1 MRRESQNIQIDH
13 DCTLIS
19 FGATKSRA
27 RRQAT
32 PDVIFGPNR
41 PSTRFRFSDMPASR
55 AANVI
60 INTGRTGDGSRKIHH
75 IVMASETSQ
84 SSETKTESGS
94 QASTSS
100 FTVSQGGNLASRSF
114 SNSVSSTKT
123 ENKNEASSGQTSNIV
138 VVRKASPTNIN
149 VVRANVRRPSPGSN
163 ILRSRIQHGG
173 QMGTN
178 SGVGQMR
185 AVPSIH
191 AQSPPVVVLGTRGGN
206 LANVAA
212 VPREPTRDV
221 KLTTQRAGN
230 QGSVSSGGI
239 GGVQSVASGEI
250 SGVGRGP
257 PVDSDLFV
265 VAANGRQRNINVPDG
280 MRQGASS
287 AGANLASPRLGSPSE
302 TVVMSRTEKQLL
314 AKTNP
319 NSLMASGQ
327 ITATNLNNLISG
339 GNNQRPPL
347 ADINIEISGRNGN
360 QVNRAGLETPG
371 PRVITAPQENTMSGI
386 RVVRPKGNLSPSGSS
401 NMLNSN
407 IRNIN
412 GMSTEMNN
420 QPVRVSSVPQT
431 ESRGISSQIEPRG
444 PLINTAAFDAVDRRP
459 LSGNTNVLSGA
470 DLNNVKATAAADLP
484 SLQSNILTVSRSGTL
499 VNVAADI
506 PNDKPVSENS
516 VLLGASTRTNLNNQ
530 QVNVDTALPSL
541 SSDELTVSRRRSF
554 VGEVPMDNSL
564 SGSSNILGT
573 STGTNLNNQQ
583 LNVDTAASPTLSS
596 NIMTVSSSGALV
608 NAATQVPNDQLL
620 SDNTN
625 LLTAPTRTVVNGVQL
640 NVEIDPSSLS
650 SNELTMPTITDVNSP
665 QLNVEIDP
673 SSLSSNELTVP
684 ARTDMNNPQI
694 NVEIDP
700 SSLSSNELTVPA
712 KTDMNNP
719 QINVEIDPSAL
730 SANQPTVLTRTDMN
744 NPQINVEIDP
754 PILSSNELTVPART
768 DMNNPQLNVEIDPS
782 TISSNE
788 PTVLTRTDMNNPQI
802 NVEIDSSTLIS
813 NEPTLLPGTD
823 MNNRQLNVEID
834 PSTLGV
840 ASSTGSEVLN
850 RLARAEINNLQVHEG
865 AGLPTVNLPVSGQ
878 ASLVNDMTIDASAN
892 LNDALLMDNI
902 GEPSISSNR
911 LSLAETGNIAT
922 NVVLDAIDET
932 QLLDNPN
939 LSAGSAS
946 LNNQEVNVVGT
957 PDVSL
962 IGPNMA
968 SATFDQTPSVYS
980 NEQVV
985 PSQDR
990 GMTSASNV
998 NLEAPLIESNQPM
1011 PVSETVLPASSVT
1024 TTSESSS
1031 NINSTNFNNSIITK
1045 QPARGDHLTNTSDQ
1059 RNNELNITAG
1069 AENVTLNRNDPT
1081 TNLRSGNSTRTG
1093 VSSNE
1098 SISNLTTAKVSET
1111 DVLAAV
1117 NSISANSLPNV
1128 TRTGSERGSTG
1139 IVNVATTVNKQ
1150 PNTQRNN
1157 ESTNI
1162 TPRPTPLTSPPSQ
1175 TTTDRYANIH
1185 FANLRPT
1192 NIMQLSD
1199 YKGFVDS
1206 NGGVPIQGSGK
1217 QADQQ
1222 NINAIA
1228 ARDNLNLE
1236 SPISDNTN
1244 TIRKD
1249 PVGSNIIRGFQT
1261 ANTKTSATA
1270 SMFPPPKITLTY
1282 PVDSQSVAISMGK
1295 NPTNITETA
1304 NTLDMQENVSIDTL
1318 NSNQLEE
1325 QMNDLGN
1332 IQRTTANGSPVIL
1345 PKEERN
1351 RLDQNNLDLKNP
1363 IGINK
1368 DITENIFT
1376 KDSNN
1381 FAAEIPV
1388 VRNMPPVLAQN
1399 PKSARL
1405 PYPGYDLINMINK
1418 NRASKTSFDFFN
1430 VNKKD
1435 NAAIET
1441 SPSTNRKFTVGFDRT
1456 LNPLENNGEM
1466 LTRGSQVDS
1475 EVKTVWAGPGIL
1487 TNNPFIADNVNP
1499 TTLDPETLRLRPP
1512 TLRPKYLDQTTNI
1525 AADFASNDITEPKVG
1540 GVLEMGNP
1548 VQTDNINVNPAD
1560 ITPDF
1565 IASIN
1570 RDIHLINDQ
1579 LMRSLQRNQSQQAS
1593 MSGRNDA
1600 PMTNNGPA
1608 PTMQRNEPFASVK
1621 QGRNGIQADDDIG
1634 IATEAADILIFLTNN
1649 STPVDATNFNF
1660 TDNIVNKTNNV
1671 INTNYMTTSVQNS
1684 NMWLNEKQ
1692 FDDVSIKILKTLEE
1706 IVRELQLSREL
1717 AIKRHNALMAQE
1729 QSLKDQPL
1737 VSGSSSNSAHLLR
1750 AGGFDFGNVIPGIER
1765 KIGNVKTFATSIKM
1779 LKEVLPRRE
1788 LPVDSNNP
1796 WDNQS
1801 SLSSLPSAQSQGNLV
1816 IETGTPNNLSDQSQA
1831 TPSNVL
1837 QTNTAVNDLN
1847 ADATNQILF
1856 DMINNLNAATDIT
1869 KNNTQASP
1877 VNTPLTDSISAQTDP
1892 YQSLAEFSNTEP
1904 VVRSGIPINMDTDSY
1919 PLDSK
1924 SALNNDMVRSEFLT
1938 DGNAALFKS
1947 QLDGVTQ
1954 QNGGGNINEGGTNNI
1969 LNQEFVNWDTAGGAI
1984 LNGTFSNNN
1993 VGPAN
1998 NVGPN
2003 INEFNAPGINNIGK
2017 NEQILNLQNQLYDL
2031 SGLTEEQKSQV
2042 TRSIS
2047 NIFPNSGLMGQMNPN
2062 FNRDSSDSSI
2072 LNLNP
2077 SIYYCPTGDR
2087 FSCRAKGAYTKI
2099 PGMEWWCINHCR
2111 NGPCPRQKCD
2121 CTCDLTNGQSAL
2133 PVGLIDNKD
2142 SIVQPPEN
2150 IELGSA
2156 SNGDDQNGKQRKKI
2170 FKKVIT
2176 LTLNGSKE
2184 NAVQVNGKGPEAMVS
2199 QAPQILSPSPT
2210 DQARGS
2216 PQRESFLMDRIDSL
2230 INTAATQNGQFNNNA
2245 FPSERFMLPDIR
2257 NGVKLDTGSAGG
2269 DLAGVKRRLNIV
2281 DSRLVCRGIGN
2292 FINIE
2297 GVAQWCT
2304 MMCRQ
2309 GTCPEFVCSCLSQ

>member
-1 MRRESQNIQIDH
+1 MRRESRNIQIDH

-19 FGATKSRA
+19 FDATKSRA

-138 VVRKASPTNIN
+138 VVRKASPSNIN

-163 ILRSRIQHGG
+163 VLRSRIQHGG
-173 QMGTN
+173 QMGN
-178 SGVGQMR
+178 VPGVSQMR
-185 AVPSIH
+185 AVPNIH

-206 LANVAA
+206 QANVAA

-221 KLTTQRAGN
+221 NLLTARRAGN
-230 QGSVSSGGI
+230 QGSVSSRGI
-239 GGVQSVASGEI
+239 GGVQSVASGEV
-250 SGVGRGP
+250 SGIGRGP
-257 PVDSDLFV
+257 SVNSDLFA
-265 VAANGRQRNINVPDG
+265 VAANGRQRNTNIPDG
-280 MRQGASS
+280 LRQGASS
-287 AGANLASPRLGSPSE
+287 AGSNLASPRLVSPSKKA
-302 TVVMSRTEKQLL
+302 VMRRTENQLL
-314 AKTNP
+314 AKTSP
-319 NSLMASGQ
+319 NSLMTSGQ
-327 ITATNLNNLISG
+327 ITATNLNNRISG
-339 GNNQRPPL
+339 GSNQGPPL

-360 QVNRAGLETPG
+360 RVNRAGLETPG
-371 PRVITAPQENTMSGI
+371 PQVITAPQENTMSGI

-407 IRNIN
+407 IRNTN

-444 PLINTAAFDAVDRRP
+444 PLINTDAFDAVDRRP

-499 VNVAADI
+499 VAADI
-506 PNDKPVSENS
+506 PNDKPLSENS

-530 QVNVDTALPSL
+530 QVNVDTALPSI
-541 SSDELTVSRRRSF
+541 SSDELTVSRRRNF
-554 VGEVPMDNSL
+554 VKEVPMDNSL
-564 SGSSNILGT
+564 SGRSNILGT

-583 LNVDTAASPTLSS
+583 LDVGTAASPTLSS
-596 NIMTVSSSGALV
+596 NIMTVSSSGTLV

-620 SDNTN
+620 IDNTN
-625 LLTAPTRTVVNGVQL
+625 LLTSPTRTGANNVQL
-640 NVEIDPSSLS
+640 NVEIDPPTLV

-673 SSLSSNELTVP
+673 SSLSSNELTVQ

-712 KTDMNNP
+712 RTDMNNP

-754 PILSSNELTVPART
+754 PILSSNELTMPART
-768 DMNNPQLNVEIDPS
+768 NMNNP
-782 TISSNE
+782 
-788 PTVLTRTDMNNPQI
+788 
-802 NVEIDSSTLIS
+802 
-813 NEPTLLPGTD
+813 
-823 MNNRQLNVEID
+823 QLNVEID

-850 RLARAEINNLQVHEG
+850 TLARAEINNLQVNEG

-878 ASLVNDMTIDASAN
+878 ASLVNDMTVDASAN

-946 LNNQEVNVVGT
+946 LNNLEVNVVGT

-980 NEQVV
+980 NVQVV
-985 PSQDR
+985 ASQDR
-990 GMTSASNV
+990 SMTSASNV
-998 NLEAPLIESNQPM
+998 NLEAPLIESKQPM
-1011 PVSETVLPASSVT
+1011 TVSETVLPASSVT

-1031 NINSTNFNNSIITK
+1031 NINSTKFNNAIITK

-1059 RNNELNITAG
+1059 WNNELNVTVG
-1069 AENVTLNRNDPT
+1069 VENATLYRNDPT
-1081 TNLRSGNSTRTG
+1081 TNIWSGNSTRTG

-1098 SISNLTTAKVSET
+1098 SISNLTTALVSKK

-1150 PNTQRNN
+1150 PNQPRNN

-1162 TPRPTPLTSPPSQ
+1162 TPRPIPLTSPSSQ

-1192 NIMQLSD
+1192 NIMHLSD

-1217 QADQQ
+1217 QAGQQ
-1222 NINAIA
+1222 NINVVA
-1228 ARDNLNLE
+1228 ARDNQNLG

-1244 TIRKD
+1244 TIRKY
-1249 PVGSNIIRGFQT
+1249 PVGSNTIPGFQ
-1261 ANTKTSATA
+1261 TSATA

-1282 PVDSQSVAISMGK
+1282 PVDSQSVAIGMEK

-1304 NTLDMQENVSIDTL
+1304 NTLDMRDNVSINTL

-1325 QMNDLGN
+1325 QMIDLSN
-1332 IQRTTANGSPVIL
+1332 IQRTTVNVSPSML
-1345 PKEERN
+1345 PKAERN
-1351 RLDQNNLDLKNP
+1351 SLDQNNLDLKNP
-1363 IGINK
+1363 NGIEK

-1381 FAAEIPV
+1381 VAATDSV
-1388 VRNMPPVLAQN
+1388 LRNMPPILAQN
-1399 PKSARL
+1399 IKSSRL

-1430 VNKKD
+1430 VNKKETP
-1435 NAAIET
+1435 AQEIET
-1441 SPSTNRKFTVGFDRT
+1441 SPSTNRKFTVGFDRI
-1456 LNPLENNGEM
+1456 LNPLQNNGEM
-1466 LTRGSQVDS
+1466 LTRGSQVGS
-1475 EVKTVWAGPGIL
+1475 EVKTVWEGPGIL
-1487 TNNPFIADNVNP
+1487 TNNPFISDNVNP
-1499 TTLDPETLRLRPP
+1499 TTLDPETLRLQPP

-1548 VQTDNINVNPAD
+1548 VQTDNLNVNPAD

-1600 PMTNNGPA
+1600 PMTNDGPA
-1608 PTMQRNEPFASVK
+1608 LTMQRNEPFASAK
-1621 QGRNGIQADDDIG
+1621 QGGNGIQADDDIG

-1649 STPVDATNFNF
+1649 SAPVDSTNLNF

-1684 NMWLNEKQ
+1684 NMWLNDKQ

-1729 QSLKDQPL
+1729 QGLKDQPL
-1737 VSGSSSNSAHLLR
+1737 VSGASSNSADLSR
-1750 AGGFDFGNVIPGIER
+1750 SGGFDFGNVIPGIER

-1779 LKEVLPRRE
+1779 LNEVLPRRE
-1788 LPVDSNNP
+1788 LPADSNNP

-1877 VNTPLTDSISAQTDP
+1877 MNTPLTDSISAQTDP
-1892 YQSLAEFSNTEP
+1892 YQSLAEFSNTQP
-1904 VVRSGIPINMDTDSY
+1904 VVRSGIPINMNTDSY

-1924 SALNNDMVRSEFLT
+1924 SALNNDMARSGFLT
-1938 DGNAALFKS
+1938 DSNAALFKS

-1954 QNGGGNINEGGTNNI
+1954 QNGRGSINEDGTNNI
-1969 LNQEFVNWDTAGGAI
+1969 LNQEFVNWDAAGGAI
-1984 LNGTFSNNN
+1984 LNGAFSNNN
-1993 VGPAN
+1993 VAPAN
-1998 NVGPN
+1998 NVGLN
-2003 INEFNAPGINNIGK
+2003 INEFNAPGINIGK

-2150 IELGSA
+2150 IELGNA

-2184 NAVQVNGKGPEAMVS
+2184 NAVQVNGKGPEGRVS

-2216 PQRESFLMDRIDSL
+2216 PQRESFLMDRINSL
-2230 INTAATQNGQFNNNA
+2230 IKTAATQNGQFNNNV

-2269 DLAGVKRRLNIV
+2269 DLASVKRRLNIV

-2309 GTCPEFVCSCLSQ
+2309 GTCPEFVCSCLSP

>member
-1 MRRESQNIQIDH
+1 MRRESRNIQIDH

-19 FGATKSRA
+19 FDATKSRA

-100 FTVSQGGNLASRSF
+100 FTVSKGGNLASRSF

-206 LANVAA
+206 QAKVAA
-212 VPREPTRDV
+212 VKREPARDV
-221 KLTTQRAGN
+221 KLLTAQRAGN

-239 GGVQSVASGEI
+239 GGVQSVASGEV
-250 SGVGRGP
+250 SGVRRGP
-257 PVDSDLFV
+257 SVNSDLFV
-265 VAANGRQRNINVPDG
+265 VAANGRQRNTNIPDG

-287 AGANLASPRLGSPSE
+287 AGANLASPRLVSPSK
-302 TVVMSRTEKQLL
+302 TVVMPRTENQLL

-319 NSLMASGQ
+319 NSLMTSGQ
-327 ITATNLNNLISG
+327 ITATNLNNRISG
-339 GNNQRPPL
+339 GNNQGPPL
-347 ADINIEISGRNGN
+347 ADINIEISGKNGS
-360 QVNRAGLETPG
+360 QVNRAGLERPG
-371 PRVITAPQENTMSGI
+371 PQVIKALQENTLSGI

-444 PLINTAAFDAVDRRP
+444 PLVNTAAFDAIDRRP
-459 LSGNTNVLSGA
+459 LSGNTNVLTGA
-470 DLNNVKATAAADLP
+470 DRNNVKATTAADLS

-530 QVNVDTALPSL
+530 QVNVDTALPSI

-596 NIMTVSSSGALV
+596 NIMTVSSSGTLV

-625 LLTAPTRTVVNGVQL
+625 LLTAPTSTGVNGVQL
-640 NVEIDPSSLS
+640 NVEIDPPTLV
-650 SNELTMPTITDVNSP
+650 SNELTMPTRTDVNNP
-665 QLNVEIDP
+665 QINVEIDP
-673 SSLSSNELTVP
+673 SSLNSNELTGP

-700 SSLSSNELTVPA
+700 SSLSSNELKVPA
-712 KTDMNNP
+712 RTDMNNP

-754 PILSSNELTVPART
+754 PILSSNELTVPARI
-768 DMNNPQLNVEIDPS
+768 DMNNPRLNVEIDPS
-782 TISSNE
+782 T
-788 PTVLTRTDMNNPQI
+788 
-802 NVEIDSSTLIS
+802 LIS
-813 NEPTLLPGTD
+813 NEPTVLPGTD

-850 RLARAEINNLQVHEG
+850 TLARAEINNLQVNEG

-878 ASLVNDMTIDASAN
+878 ASLVNDMTVDASAN

-922 NVVLDAIDET
+922 NVVLDAIDAT

-946 LNNQEVNVVGT
+946 LNNLEVNVVGT

-980 NEQVV
+980 NVQVV

-1011 PVSETVLPASSVT
+1011 PVRETVLPASSVT

-1031 NINSTNFNNSIITK
+1031 NINSTKFNNAIITK

-1069 AENVTLNRNDPT
+1069 AENVTLYRNDPT

-1093 VSSNE
+1093 VSRNE

-1128 TRTGSERGSTG
+1128 TRTGSEHGSTG

-1150 PNTQRNN
+1150 PNQPRNN

-1162 TPRPTPLTSPPSQ
+1162 TPRPIPLTSPSSQ

-1192 NIMQLSD
+1192 NIMHLSD
-1199 YKGFVDS
+1199 YKGYVDS

-1217 QADQQ
+1217 QAGQQ
-1222 NINAIA
+1222 NINAVA
-1228 ARDNLNLE
+1228 ARDNQNLE

-1244 TIRKD
+1244 TIRKY
-1249 PVGSNIIRGFQT
+1249 PVGSNTIRGFQ
-1261 ANTKTSATA
+1261 TSATA

-1282 PVDSQSVAISMGK
+1282 PVDSQSVAIGMEK

-1304 NTLDMQENVSIDTL
+1304 NTLDMRDNVSINTL

-1325 QMNDLGN
+1325 QMIDLSN
-1332 IQRTTANGSPVIL
+1332 IQRTTVNVSPSML
-1345 PKEERN
+1345 PKAERN
-1351 RLDQNNLDLKNP
+1351 SLDQNNLDLKNP
-1363 IGINK
+1363 IGIKK

-1381 FAAEIPV
+1381 VAATDSV
-1388 VRNMPPVLAQN
+1388 LRNMPPILAQN
-1399 PKSARL
+1399 TKSSRL

-1430 VNKKD
+1430 VNKKETP
-1435 NAAIET
+1435 AQEIET
-1441 SPSTNRKFTVGFDRT
+1441 SPSTNRKFTVGFDRI
-1456 LNPLENNGEM
+1456 LNPLQNNGEM
-1466 LTRGSQVDS
+1466 LTRGSQVGS
-1475 EVKTVWAGPGIL
+1475 EVKTVWEGPGIL
-1487 TNNPFIADNVNP
+1487 TNNPFISDNVNP

-1512 TLRPKYLDQTTNI
+1512 TLRPKYLDQTTNT
-1525 AADFASNDITEPKVG
+1525 AADFASNDLTEPKVG
-1540 GVLEMGNP
+1540 GVLEIGNP

-1600 PMTNNGPA
+1600 PMTDNGPA

-1621 QGRNGIQADDDIG
+1621 QGRNGIQAADDIG

-1649 STPVDATNFNF
+1649 SAPVDSTNLNF
-1660 TDNIVNKTNNV
+1660 TENIVNKTNNV

-1684 NMWLNEKQ
+1684 NMWLNDKQ

-1717 AIKRHNALMAQE
+1717 AIKRHNALMSQE

-1737 VSGSSSNSAHLLR
+1737 VSGASSNSADLSR

-1779 LKEVLPRRE
+1779 LNEVLPRRE

-1796 WDNQS
+1796 WDSQS
-1801 SLSSLPSAQSQGNLV
+1801 SLSSHLSAQSQGNLV

-1877 VNTPLTDSISAQTDP
+1877 MNTPLTDSISAQTDP
-1892 YQSLAEFSNTEP
+1892 YQSLAEFSNTQP
-1904 VVRSGIPINMDTDSY
+1904 VVRSGIPINMNTDSY

-1984 LNGTFSNNN
+1984 LNGAFSNNN

-2133 PVGLIDNKD
+2133 PVGLIDNRD

-2150 IELGSA
+2150 IELGNA

-2184 NAVQVNGKGPEAMVS
+2184 NAVQVNGKGPEGRVS

-2216 PQRESFLMDRIDSL
+2216 PQRESFLMDRINSL
-2230 INTAATQNGQFNNNA
+2230 IKTAATQNGQFNNNA

-2257 NGVKLDTGSAGG
+2257 NGVKLDTDSSGG
-2269 DLAGVKRRLNIV
+2269 DLASVKRRLNIV

-2309 GTCPEFVCSCLSQ
+2309 GTCPEFVCSCLSP

>member
-100 FTVSQGGNLASRSF
+100 FTVSQGGNLASGSF

-163 ILRSRIQHGG
+163 IRWSRIQHGG

-191 AQSPPVVVLGTRGGN
+191 AQSPPVVVLGTREGN

-221 KLTTQRAGN
+221 KLLTTQRAGN
-230 QGSVSSGGI
+230 QGSVSSGRI

-265 VAANGRQRNINVPDG
+265 VAASGRQRNTNIPDG

-287 AGANLASPRLGSPSE
+287 AGSNLASPRLVSPSKT
-302 TVVMSRTEKQLL
+302 TVMRRTENQLL
-314 AKTNP
+314 AKTSP
-319 NSLMASGQ
+319 NSLMTSGQ
-327 ITATNLNNLISG
+327 ITETNLNNRISS
-339 GNNQRPPL
+339 GNNQGPPL

-360 QVNRAGLETPG
+360 QINRAGLETPG
-371 PRVITAPQENTMSGI
+371 PRVITAPQENTISGI

-431 ESRGISSQIEPRG
+431 ESREISSQIEPRG
-444 PLINTAAFDAVDRRP
+444 PLVKTAAFDAIDRRP
-459 LSGNTNVLSGA
+459 LSGNTNVLTGA
-470 DLNNVKATAAADLP
+470 DRNNVKAPTASDLP

-583 LNVDTAASPTLSS
+583 LNVGIAASPTLSS
-596 NIMTVSSSGALV
+596 NIMTVSSSGTLV

-620 SDNTN
+620 IDNTN
-625 LLTAPTRTVVNGVQL
+625 LLTGPTRTGANNLQL
-640 NVEIDPSSLS
+640 NVEIDPPTRV
-650 SNELTMPTITDVNSP
+650 SNELTMPTRTDVNSP

-700 SSLSSNELTVPA
+700 SGLSSNELTVPA
-712 KTDMNNP
+712 RTDINNP

-802 NVEIDSSTLIS
+802 NVEIDSSTL
-813 NEPTLLPGTD
+813 
-823 MNNRQLNVEID
+823 
-834 PSTLGV
+834 GV
-840 ASSTGSEVLN
+840 ASITGSEVLN
-850 RLARAEINNLQVHEG
+850 TLARAEINNLQVNEG

-878 ASLVNDMTIDASAN
+878 ASLVNDMTVDASAN

-962 IGPNMA
+962 IGPKMA

-980 NEQVV
+980 NLQVV

-1031 NINSTNFNNSIITK
+1031 NINSTKFNNAIITK

-1059 RNNELNITAG
+1059 RNNELNVTAG
-1069 AENVTLNRNDPT
+1069 AENATLNRNVPT

-1139 IVNVATTVNKQ
+1139 IVNVATTVDKQ
-1150 PNTQRNN
+1150 TNQPRNN

-1192 NIMQLSD
+1192 NIMHLSD

-1217 QADQQ
+1217 QAGQQ
-1222 NINAIA
+1222 NINVVA
-1228 ARDNLNLE
+1228 ARDNQNLE

-1244 TIRKD
+1244 TIRKY
-1249 PVGSNIIRGFQT
+1249 PVGSNTIRGFQ
-1261 ANTKTSATA
+1261 TSATA
-1270 SMFPPPKITLTY
+1270 SMFPPPNITLTY
-1282 PVDSQSVAISMGK
+1282 PVDSQSVAIGMEK

-1304 NTLDMQENVSIDTL
+1304 NTLDMRDNVSINTL

-1325 QMNDLGN
+1325 QMIDLSN
-1332 IQRTTANGSPVIL
+1332 IQRTTVNVSPSML
-1345 PKEERN
+1345 PKAERN
-1351 RLDQNNLDLKNP
+1351 SLDQNNLDLKNP
-1363 IGINK
+1363 IGIKK

-1381 FAAEIPV
+1381 VAATDSV
-1388 VRNMPPVLAQN
+1388 LRNMPPILAQN
-1399 PKSARL
+1399 IKSSRL

-1418 NRASKTSFDFFN
+1418 NMASKTSFDFFN
-1430 VNKKD
+1430 VNKKETP
-1435 NAAIET
+1435 AQEIET
-1441 SPSTNRKFTVGFDRT
+1441 SPSTNRKFTVGFDRI
-1456 LNPLENNGEM
+1456 LNPLQNNREM
-1466 LTRGSQVDS
+1466 LTRGSQVGS
-1475 EVKTVWAGPGIL
+1475 EVKTVWEGPGIL
-1487 TNNPFIADNVNP
+1487 TNNPFISDNVNP

-1540 GVLEMGNP
+1540 GVLGNP
-1548 VQTDNINVNPAD
+1548 VQSDNINVNPAD

-1600 PMTNNGPA
+1600 PTTNNGPA
-1608 PTMQRNEPFASVK
+1608 LTMQGNEPFMSVK
-1621 QGRNGIQADDDIG
+1621 QGGNGIQADDDIG
-1634 IATEAADILIFLTNN
+1634 IATGAADILIFLTNN
-1649 STPVDATNFNF
+1649 SAPVDSTNLNF

-1684 NMWLNEKQ
+1684 NMWLNDKQ
-1692 FDDVSIKILKTLEE
+1692 FDDVSIKILKTLEA

-1729 QSLKDQPL
+1729 QGLKDQPL
-1737 VSGSSSNSAHLLR
+1737 VSGASSNSAELSR
-1750 AGGFDFGNVIPGIER
+1750 AGGFDFANVIPGIER

-1779 LKEVLPRRE
+1779 LNEVLPRRV
-1788 LPVDSNNP
+1788 LPADSNKS
-1796 WDNQS
+1796 WDSQS
-1801 SLSSLPSAQSQGNLV
+1801 SLSSHLSAQSQGNLV

-1877 VNTPLTDSISAQTDP
+1877 MNTPLTDSISAQTDP
-1892 YQSLAEFSNTEP
+1892 YQSLAEFSNTQP
-1904 VVRSGIPINMDTDSY
+1904 VVRSGIPINMNTDSY
-1919 PLDSK
+1919 PLASK
-1924 SALNNDMVRSEFLT
+1924 SALNNDMARSGFLT
-1938 DGNAALFKS
+1938 DSNAALFKS
-1947 QLDGVTQ
+1947 QLDGVSQ
-1954 QNGGGNINEGGTNNI
+1954 QNGRGSINEDGTNNI
-1969 LNQEFVNWDTAGGAI
+1969 LNQEFVNWDAAGGAI
-1984 LNGTFSNNN
+1984 LNGAFSNNN
-1993 VGPAN
+1993 VAPAN
-1998 NVGPN
+1998 NVGLN
-2003 INEFNAPGINNIGK
+2003 INEFNAPGINNIGN

-2047 NIFPNSGLMGQMNPN
+2047 NIFPNSGLMGQMNPD

-2087 FSCRAKGAYTKI
+2087 FSCTAKGVYTKI

-2133 PVGLIDNKD
+2133 PIGLVDNKD
-2142 SIVQPPEN
+2142 SLAQPQEN
-2150 IELGSA
+2150 VKLGNA
-2156 SNGDDQNGKQRKKI
+2156 SNGNDPNGEERRKI

-2184 NAVQVNGKGPEAMVS
+2184 KAVQVNDKGPEAMVS
-2199 QAPQILSPSPT
+2199 RAPPILNNSPT
-2210 DQARGS
+2210 DHARGS
-2216 PQRESFLMDRIDSL
+2216 PKRESFLMDRINSL
-2230 INTAATQNGQFNNNA
+2230 IKTAATQNGQFNNNA

-2269 DLAGVKRRLNIV
+2269 DLASVKCRLNIV

-2309 GTCPEFVCSCLSQ
+2309 GTCPEFVCSCLSP

>member
-1 MRRESQNIQIDH
+1 MRRESQNIQIDQ

-84 SSETKTESGS
+84 SSETKTERGS

-100 FTVSQGGNLASRSF
+100 FTVSRGGNLASRSF
-114 SNSVSSTKT
+114 SNSASSTKT

-163 ILRSRIQHGG
+163 VLRSRIQHGG
-173 QMGTN
+173 QRGAV

-191 AQSPPVVVLGTRGGN
+191 DQSPPVVVLGTRGGN
-206 LANVAA
+206 QANVAA
-212 VPREPTRDV
+212 VQREPARDI
-221 KLTTQRAGN
+221 KLLTTRRAGN
-230 QGSVSSGGI
+230 QVSVSSGGI

-257 PVDSDLFV
+257 PVDSDVFV
-265 VAANGRQRNINVPDG
+265 VAASGRQRNTNIPDG
-280 MRQGASS
+280 LRQGASS
-287 AGANLASPRLGSPSE
+287 AGSNLASPRFVSPSKT
-302 TVVMSRTEKQLL
+302 TVMRRKENQLL
-314 AKTNP
+314 AKTSP
-319 NSLMASGQ
+319 NSLMTSGQ
-327 ITATNLNNLISG
+327 ITATNLNNRFSG
-339 GNNQRPPL
+339 GSNQGPPL

-459 LSGNTNVLSGA
+459 LSGNTNVLTGA
-470 DLNNVKATAAADLP
+470 DRNNVKATTATDLP

-541 SSDELTVSRRRSF
+541 SSDELTVSRRRNF

-583 LNVDTAASPTLSS
+583 LNVGIAASPTLSS
-596 NIMTVSSSGALV
+596 NIMTVSSSGTLV

-625 LLTAPTRTVVNGVQL
+625 LLTAPTRTGVNGVQL
-640 NVEIDPSSLS
+640 NVEIDPPTLV
-650 SNELTMPTITDVNSP
+650 SNELTMPTRTDVNSP

-719 QINVEIDPSAL
+719 QINVEIDPSRL
-730 SANQPTVLTRTDMN
+730 SSNELTVPARTDMN
-744 NPQINVEIDP
+744 
-754 PILSSNELTVPART
+754 NELTVPART
-768 DMNNPQLNVEIDPS
+768 DMNNPQLNDPSTLSSNELTVPARTDMNNLQLNVEIDPP
-782 TISSNE
+782 TLISNE
-788 PTVLTRTDMNNPQI
+788 LTMPTRTDMNNPQI
-802 NVEIDSSTLIS
+802 
-813 NEPTLLPGTD
+813 
-823 MNNRQLNVEID
+823 NVEID

-850 RLARAEINNLQVHEG
+850 TLARAEINNLQVNEG
-865 AGLPTVNLPVSGQ
+865 AGLPTVNLQVTGQ
-878 ASLVNDMTIDASAN
+878 ESLVNDMTVDASAN

-911 LSLAETGNIAT
+911 LSVAETGNIAT

-932 QLLDNPN
+932 KLLDNPN
-939 LSAGSAS
+939 MSAASAS
-946 LNNQEVNVVGT
+946 LNNLEVNVVGT

-962 IGPNMA
+962 VGPNMA

-980 NEQVV
+980 NVQVV

-1011 PVSETVLPASSVT
+1011 PASETALPVSSVT
-1024 TTSESSS
+1024 GTLESSS
-1031 NINSTNFNNSIITK
+1031 NIHNTNFNNAIITK
-1045 QPARGDHLTNTSDQ
+1045 QPPSGVHLTNTSDQ
-1059 RNNELNITAG
+1059 RNNELNVTVG
-1069 AENVTLNRNDPT
+1069 VENATLYRNDPT
-1081 TNLRSGNSTRTG
+1081 TNIWSGNSTRTG

-1098 SISNLTTAKVSET
+1098 SISNLTTALVSET

-1150 PNTQRNN
+1150 TNQPRNN

-1162 TPRPTPLTSPPSQ
+1162 TPRPTPLTSPRSL

-1192 NIMQLSD
+1192 NIMHLSD

-1244 TIRKD
+1244 TIRKN
-1249 PVGSNIIRGFQT
+1249 PVGSNSIRGFQT

-1295 NPTNITETA
+1295 KPTNITETA
-1304 NTLDMQENVSIDTL
+1304 NTLDMRENVSIDTL

-1332 IQRTTANGSPVIL
+1332 IQRTTVNGSPVIL

-1351 RLDQNNLDLKNP
+1351 SLDQNNLDLKNP

-1381 FAAEIPV
+1381 FAAKIPV

-1405 PYPGYDLINMINK
+1405 PYPGYDLINMINE

-1466 LTRGSQVDS
+1466 LTRGSQVGS
-1475 EVKTVWAGPGIL
+1475 EVKTVWEGPGIL
-1487 TNNPFIADNVNP
+1487 TNNPFIADNVNT

-1512 TLRPKYLDQTTNI
+1512 TLRPKYLDQTTNT
-1525 AADFASNDITEPKVG
+1525 AADFASNDLTEQKVG
-1540 GVLEMGNP
+1540 EIGNP
-1548 VQTDNINVNPAD
+1548 VQTGSINVNPAD

-1593 MSGRNDA
+1593 MPGRNDA

-1608 PTMQRNEPFASVK
+1608 LTTQRNKPFASAE
-1621 QGRNGIQADDDIG
+1621 QGGNGIQADDDIG
-1634 IATEAADILIFLTNN
+1634 IATEAADILIFLTDN
-1649 STPVDATNFNF
+1649 SSPVGSTNLNF

-1684 NMWLNEKQ
+1684 NMWLNDKQ
-1692 FDDVSIKILKTLEE
+1692 FDYVSIKILKTLEE

-1737 VSGSSSNSAHLLR
+1737 VSGASSNSADLSR

-1765 KIGNVKTFATSIKM
+1765 KIGNVKTFATSLKM

-1788 LPVDSNNP
+1788 LPADSNNP
-1796 WDNQS
+1796 WDSQS
-1801 SLSSLPSAQSQGNLV
+1801 SLSSLPSAQNQGNLV

-1877 VNTPLTDSISAQTDP
+1877 MNTPLTDSISAQTDP

-1904 VVRSGIPINMDTDSY
+1904 VVRSGIPINMNTDSY
-1919 PLDSK
+1919 PLASS
-1924 SALNNDMVRSEFLT
+1924 SALNNDIARSGFLT
-1938 DGNAALFKS
+1938 DSNAALFKS

-1984 LNGTFSNNN
+1984 LNGAFSNNN

-2150 IELGSA
+2150 IELGNA

-2184 NAVQVNGKGPEAMVS
+2184 NAVQVNGKGSEGRVS

-2216 PQRESFLMDRIDSL
+2216 PQRESFLMDRINSL
-2230 INTAATQNGQFNNNA
+2230 IKTAATQNGQFNNNA

-2269 DLAGVKRRLNIV
+2269 DLASVKRRLNIV

-2309 GTCPEFVCSCLSQ
+2309 GTCPEFVCSCLSP

>member
-1 MRRESQNIQIDH
+1 MRRESRNIQIDH
-13 DCTLIS
+13 DCTPIS
-19 FGATKSRA
+19 FDATKSRA

-32 PDVIFGPNR
+32 PAVIFGPNR

-221 KLTTQRAGN
+221 KLLTTRRAGN

-239 GGVQSVASGEI
+239 GGVQSVTSGEI
-250 SGVGRGP
+250 SEIGRGP
-257 PVDSDLFV
+257 SVSSDLFV
-265 VAANGRQRNINVPDG
+265 VAANGRQSNTNIPDG

-287 AGANLASPRLGSPSE
+287 AGSNLASPRLVSPSE
-302 TVVMSRTEKQLL
+302 TIVMRSTENQLL
-314 AKTNP
+314 AKTSP
-319 NSLMASGQ
+319 KSLMTSGQ
-327 ITATNLNNLISG
+327 ITATNLNNRFSG
-339 GNNQRPPL
+339 GSNQGPPL

-371 PRVITAPQENTMSGI
+371 PRVITAPHENTMSGI

-401 NMLNSN
+401 NMPNSN

-506 PNDKPVSENS
+506 PNGKPVSENS

-564 SGSSNILGT
+564 SGNSNLLGT

-596 NIMTVSSSGALV
+596 NIMTVSSRGTLV

-620 SDNTN
+620 IDNTN
-625 LLTAPTRTVVNGVQL
+625 LLTSPTRTGANNVQL
-640 NVEIDPSSLS
+640 NVEIDPPTIVSNEITMPTRTDVNNPQLNVEIDTSSLS
-650 SNELTMPTITDVNSP
+650 SNELTMP
-665 QLNVEIDP
+665 
-673 SSLSSNELTVP
+673 
-684 ARTDMNNPQI
+684 ARTDMNNLQL
-694 NVEIDP
+694 NVEVDP
-700 SSLSSNELTVPA
+700 STLSS
-712 KTDMNNP
+712 
-719 QINVEIDPSAL
+719 
-730 SANQPTVLTRTDMN
+730 NQPTVLT
-744 NPQINVEIDP
+744 
-754 PILSSNELTVPART
+754 RT

-782 TISSNE
+782 TLSSNE
-788 PTVLTRTDMNNPQI
+788 LTVLTRTDMKNPHL
-802 NVEIDSSTLIS
+802 NVEIDPSTLSS
-813 NEPTLLPGTD
+813 NELTVLPGTD
-823 MNNRQLNVEID
+823 MNNPQLNVEID

-850 RLARAEINNLQVHEG
+850 TLARAEINNLQINEG
-865 AGLPTVNLPVSGQ
+865 AGLPRVNLPVSGQ
-878 ASLVNDMTIDASAN
+878 ESLVNDMTVDASTN

-902 GEPSISSNR
+902 GEPSISSNK
-911 LSLAETGNIAT
+911 LSVTETGNIAT

-932 QLLDNPN
+932 KLLDNPN
-939 LSAGSAS
+939 MSAASAS
-946 LNNQEVNVVGT
+946 LNNLEVNVVGT

-962 IGPNMA
+962 IGPTMA
-968 SATFDQTPSVYS
+968 SATFDQTASVYS
-980 NEQVV
+980 NVQGI

-990 GMTSASNV
+990 GMTIASNV
-998 NLEAPLIESNQPM
+998 NVEAPLIESNQPM

-1024 TTSESSS
+1024 GTSESSS
-1031 NINSTNFNNSIITK
+1031 NIHNTNFNNAIITK
-1045 QPARGDHLTNTSDQ
+1045 QPPSGVHLTNTSDQ
-1059 RNNELNITAG
+1059 RNNELNVTVG
-1069 AENVTLNRNDPT
+1069 VENATLYRNDPT
-1081 TNLRSGNSTRTG
+1081 TNIWSGNSTRTG

-1098 SISNLTTAKVSET
+1098 SISNLTTALVSET
-1111 DVLAAV
+1111 DVLATV

-1162 TPRPTPLTSPPSQ
+1162 TPRPIPLTSPPSQ

-1192 NIMQLSD
+1192 NIMHLSD

-1236 SPISDNTN
+1236 SPMSDNTN

-1249 PVGSNIIRGFQT
+1249 PVGSNIIHGFQT

-1295 NPTNITETA
+1295 KPTNITETA
-1304 NTLDMQENVSIDTL
+1304 NTLDMRENVSIDTL

-1368 DITENIFT
+1368 DITEKIFT

-1388 VRNMPPVLAQN
+1388 VRNMPPILAQN

-1435 NAAIET
+1435 NPAIET
-1441 SPSTNRKFTVGFDRT
+1441 APSTNRKFTVGFDRT

-1466 LTRGSQVDS
+1466 LTRGSQVGS
-1475 EVKTVWAGPGIL
+1475 EVKTVWEGPGIL

-1512 TLRPKYLDQTTNI
+1512 ILRPKYLDQTTNI

-1540 GVLEMGNP
+1540 GVLP
-1548 VQTDNINVNPAD
+1548 VQTGNINVNPSD

-1600 PMTNNGPA
+1600 PMTDNGPA
-1608 PTMQRNEPFASVK
+1608 LTMQRHEPFASAE
-1621 QGRNGIQADDDIG
+1621 QGGNGIQAADDIG
-1634 IATEAADILIFLTNN
+1634 TATEAADILIFLTNN
-1649 STPVDATNFNF
+1649 SAPVDSTNLNF
-1660 TDNIVNKTNNV
+1660 TENIVNKANNV

-1684 NMWLNEKQ
+1684 NMWLNDKQ

-1706 IVRELQLSREL
+1706 IVHELQLSREL
-1717 AIKRHNALMAQE
+1717 AIKRHNALMSQE
-1729 QSLKDQPL
+1729 QGLKDQHL
-1737 VSGSSSNSAHLLR
+1737 VSGASRNTADLSRSD
-1750 AGGFDFGNVIPGIER
+1750 GFDFGNVIPGIER

-1779 LKEVLPRRE
+1779 LNEVLPRRE
-1788 LPVDSNNP
+1788 LPADSNNP
-1796 WDNQS
+1796 WDSQS
-1801 SLSSLPSAQSQGNLV
+1801 SLSSHLSAQSQGNLV

-1877 VNTPLTDSISAQTDP
+1877 MNTPLTDSISAQTDP
-1892 YQSLAEFSNTEP
+1892 YQSMAEFSNTQP
-1904 VVRSGIPINMDTDSY
+1904 VVRSGIPINMNTDSY
-1919 PLDSK
+1919 PLASK
-1924 SALNNDMVRSEFLT
+1924 SALNNDMARSGFLT
-1938 DGNAALFKS
+1938 DSNAALFKS

-1954 QNGGGNINEGGTNNI
+1954 QNGRGSINEDGTNNI
-1969 LNQEFVNWDTAGGAI
+1969 LNQEFVNWDAAGGAI
-1984 LNGTFSNNN
+1984 LNGAFSNNN
-1993 VGPAN
+1993 VAPAN
-1998 NVGPN
+1998 NVGLN
-2003 INEFNAPGINNIGK
+2003 INEFNAPGINNIGN

-2047 NIFPNSGLMGQMNPN
+2047 NIFPNSGLMGQMNTN

-2150 IELGSA
+2150 IELGNA

-2184 NAVQVNGKGPEAMVS
+2184 NAVQVNGKGPEGRVS

-2216 PQRESFLMDRIDSL
+2216 PQRESFLMDRINSL
-2230 INTAATQNGQFNNNA
+2230 IKTAATQNGQFNNNA
-2245 FPSERFMLPDIR
+2245 FPSERSMLPDIR

-2269 DLAGVKRRLNIV
+2269 DLASVKRRLNIV
-2281 DSRLVCRGIGN
+2281 DSQLVCRGIGN

-2309 GTCPEFVCSCLSQ
+2309 GTCPEFVCSCLSP